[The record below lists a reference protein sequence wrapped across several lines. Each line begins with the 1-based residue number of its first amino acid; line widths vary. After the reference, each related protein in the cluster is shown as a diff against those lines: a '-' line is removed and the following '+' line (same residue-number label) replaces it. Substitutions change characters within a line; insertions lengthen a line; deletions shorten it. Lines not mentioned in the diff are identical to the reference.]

1 MLKER
6 QPGERYRRKP
16 LEADVIILR
25 RGESW
30 DSQGIDI
37 SATGLLVLR
46 PDGWTGEDGAE
57 YGIELVL
64 SDGATIAV
72 RGVIRRSDDLGVAF
86 EFTRIPPESEAP
98 LWRLLGA
105 FADATE
111 APVDPAPADPAL

>member
-1 MLKER
+1 MLKAK

-16 LEADVIILR
+16 LDADVIILK
-25 RGESW
+25 RGVSW

-46 PDGWTGEDGAE
+46 PEGWQAVEADE

-64 SDGATIAV
+64 EDGSTIPMAGVV
-72 RGVIRRSDDLGVAF
+72 RRVDDLGVAF

-98 LWRLLGA
+98 LWRLLGS

-111 APVDPAPADPAL
+111 APAALAD